1 MWHKPHLIN
10 ALADL
15 LVLVAAAVLLAAGTV
30 WLVRVP
36 SLPIRQVEF
45 MAALPHVQRGELEQV
60 LPSAMR
66 GNFFSIDL
74 DAVRLALEQLPWVRK
89 VEVKRVW
96 PARLQVYVEEH
107 QAVARWGEGRAE
119 LVNSHGEVFAALLP
133 EDEASRLPL
142 LSGPNGTAR
151 EVMTRYAEFVE
162 LLRPIRR
169 RPEQL
174 VLSSRLAWQLVLDN
188 GLRLEIGGDN
198 PRLPVNQR
206 LARFVEVYPEK
217 VAVLATKP
225 LVVDLRYPNGLAIK
239 LAGERKGK

>member
-1 MWHKPHLIN
+1 MWHKPQLIN
-10 ALADL
+10 AVADL

-45 MAALPHVQRGELEQV
+45 MTPMPHVQRGEVEQI

-96 PARLQVYVEEH
+96 PARLQIQVEEH

-133 EDEASRLPL
+133 DEESARLPL
-142 LSGPNGTAR
+142 LSGPSGTAR
-151 EVMTRYAEFVE
+151 EVLARYAEFVE
-162 LLRPIRR
+162 LLRPIADQ
-169 RPEQL
+169 PEQL
-174 VLSSRLAWQLVLDN
+174 MLSSRLAWQLTLAS
-188 GLRLEIGGDN
+188 GLRVEIGGDN

-206 LARFVEVYPEK
+206 LARFVEIYPEK
-217 VAVLATKP
+217 VASLAGKP
-225 LVVDLRYPNGLAIK
+225 LVVDLRYPNGLAVK
-239 LAGERKGK
+239 LAGEKKGK